1 MSQAVKYDLFLYAHV
16 SFLICQHKD
25 INEVEQLNED
35 FANICDWF
43 VDNRLNIKFGE
54 DNTKSRVFA
63 SKFRRK
69 IIEKHRMW
77 GYWTEQYL
85 EKQCY
90 LKL

>member
-1 MSQAVKYDLFLYAHV
+1 MSQAVKYDLFLYANV

-25 INEVEQLNED
+25 INEVEQQLNED

-54 DNTKSRVFA
+54 DKTKSRAFA

-69 IIEKHRMW
+69 N
-77 GYWTEQYL
+77 Y
-85 EKQCY
+85 
-90 LKL
+90 